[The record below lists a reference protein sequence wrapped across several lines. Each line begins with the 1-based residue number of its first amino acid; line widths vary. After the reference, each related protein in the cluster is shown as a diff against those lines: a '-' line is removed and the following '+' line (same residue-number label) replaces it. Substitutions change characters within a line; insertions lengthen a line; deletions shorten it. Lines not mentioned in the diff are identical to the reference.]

1 MLLDE
6 PVSETT
12 PQLVLLREFR
22 DEESLRELISL
33 LQEVGIDTFLHDS
46 SSGFDV
52 TFAYNKTT
60 QFWQIW
66 VDQSNEEKAKLIC
79 KQFDEEIVAQLTDD
93 YYLFSFSNKE
103 LLDIINHPEA
113 WSSVDLMLAQKLLDK
128 NGIPVDSEVVEH
140 KIQLSKASL
149 DESDSVPQYVITLGY
164 VLSIIGGAFGL
175 AIAMILIFSKK
186 TTSDGN
192 RIHRFDKASRTSAYI
207 MILVFLIVFVI
218 SGGVFMNFLLPH
230 LG

>member
-33 LQEVGIDTFLHDS
+33 LKEAGIETFLHDS

-113 WSSVDLMLAQKLLDK
+113 WSSVDLILAQKLLDK

-140 KIQLSKASL
+140 KIQLSKASSN
-149 DESDSVPQYVITLGY
+149 ESDSVPQYVITLGY

-175 AIAMILIFSKK
+175 AIAMVLIFSKK

-207 MILVFLIVFVI
+207 MILVFLIVFVV
-218 SGGVFMNFLLPH
+218 SGGIFMNFLLPH